1 MSPESKVNSISGVD
15 MNVSR
20 TAWEWHMEKSSADIR
35 NQVRRANRALEAV
48 DIQAKFSIHE
58 GTGEIIVKLEDTN
71 TGEVIRE
78 IPPEKLLDLV
88 AKMQEMARG
97 MDSDQ
102 SE

>member
-1 MSPESKVNSISGVD
+1 MSPESKVNSVSGID

-97 MDSDQ
+97 LGG
-102 SE
+102 E

>member
-1 MSPESKVNSISGVD
+1 VSPEGKVNSISGVD
-15 MNVSR
+15 LNVSR
-20 TAWEWHMEKSSADIR
+20 TAWEWHIEKSSADIR

-97 MDSDQ
+97 MG

>member
-1 MSPESKVNSISGVD
+1 VSPESKVNSISGVD

-20 TAWEWHMEKSSADIR
+20 TAWEWHIEKSSADIR

-58 GTGEIIVKLEDTN
+58 GTGEIVVKLEDIN

-88 AKMQEMARG
+88 AKMREMARG
-97 MDSDQ
+97 LG

>member
-1 MSPESKVNSISGVD
+1 MSPEGKVNSISGVD
-15 MNVSR
+15 LNVSR
-20 TAWEWHMEKSSADIR
+20 TAWEWHIEKSSADIR

-97 MDSDQ
+97 IDS
-102 SE
+102 E

>member
-97 MDSDQ
+97 LG

>member
-1 MSPESKVNSISGVD
+1 

-20 TAWEWHMEKSSADIR
+20 TAWEWHIEKSSADIR
-35 NQVRRANRALEAV
+35 NRVRRANRALEAV

-58 GTGEIIVKLEDTN
+58 GTGEIIVKLQDIN

-97 MDSDQ
+97 LG

>member
-1 MSPESKVNSISGVD
+1 VSPEGKVNSISGVD
-15 MNVSR
+15 LNVSR
-20 TAWEWHMEKSSADIR
+20 TAWEWHIEKSSADIR
-35 NQVRRANRALEAV
+35 NQVRRANRSLEAV

-97 MDSDQ
+97 MG

>member
-1 MSPESKVNSISGVD
+1 M
-15 MNVSR
+15 SR
-20 TAWEWHMEKSSADIR
+20 TAWEWHIEKSSADIR

-58 GTGEIIVKLEDTN
+58 GTGEIIVKLEDIN

-97 MDSDQ
+97 LG

>member
-1 MSPESKVNSISGVD
+1 VCPESKVNSISGVD
-15 MNVSR
+15 MNVLR
-20 TAWEWHMEKSSADIR
+20 TAWEWHIEKSSADIR

-97 MDSDQ
+97 MDG
-102 SE
+102 E

>member
-1 MSPESKVNSISGVD
+1 VSPESKVSSISGID

-20 TAWEWHMEKSSADIR
+20 TAWEWHIEKSSADIQ

-58 GTGEIIVKLEDTN
+58 GTGEIIVKLEDIN

-97 MDSDQ
+97 LGG
-102 SE
+102 E

>member
-1 MSPESKVNSISGVD
+1 M
-15 MNVSR
+15 SR
-20 TAWEWHMEKSSADIR
+20 TAWEWHIEKSSADIR

-58 GTGEIIVKLEDTN
+58 GTGEIVVKLEDIN

-88 AKMQEMARG
+88 AKMREMARG
-97 MDSDQ
+97 LG

>member
-20 TAWEWHMEKSSADIR
+20 TAWEWHIEKSSADIR

-58 GTGEIIVKLEDTN
+58 GTGEIIVKLEDIN

-78 IPPEKLLDLV
+78 IPRKKLLDLV

-97 MDSDQ
+97 LG

>member
-1 MSPESKVNSISGVD
+1 VSPESKVNSISGID
-15 MNVSR
+15 MNVSK
-20 TAWEWHMEKSSADIR
+20 TAWEWHIEKSSADIR

-58 GTGEIIVKLEDTN
+58 GTGEIVVKLEDIN

-88 AKMQEMARG
+88 AKMQEMVRG
-97 MDSDQ
+97 LG

>member
-1 MSPESKVNSISGVD
+1 MSPESKVSSISGID

-20 TAWEWHMEKSSADIR
+20 TAWEWHIEKSSADIR

-58 GTGEIIVKLEDTN
+58 GTGEIIVKLEDIN

-97 MDSDQ
+97 LG

>member
-1 MSPESKVNSISGVD
+1 MCPESKVNSISGID

-20 TAWEWHMEKSSADIR
+20 AAWEWQMEKSSADIR

-48 DIQAKFSIHE
+48 DVQAKFSIHE
-58 GTGEIIVKLEDTN
+58 GTGEIMVKLEDIN

-97 MDSDQ
+97 
-102 SE
+102 

>member
-1 MSPESKVNSISGVD
+1 MCPESKVNSISGVD
-15 MNVSR
+15 MNASR
-20 TAWEWHMEKSSADIR
+20 TAWEWHIEKSSADIR

-58 GTGEIIVKLEDTN
+58 GTGEIVVKLEDVN

-88 AKMQEMARG
+88 AKMQEMVCG
-97 MDSDQ
+97 LDG
-102 SE
+102 E

>member
-1 MSPESKVNSISGVD
+1 MCPESKVNSISGVD
-15 MNVSR
+15 MNTSR
-20 TAWEWHMEKSSADIR
+20 TAWEWHIEKSSADIR

-58 GTGEIIVKLEDTN
+58 GTGEIVVKLEDVN

-88 AKMQEMARG
+88 AKMQEMVCG
-97 MDSDQ
+97 LDG
-102 SE
+102 E

>member
-20 TAWEWHMEKSSADIR
+20 TAWEWHIEKSSADIR

-58 GTGEIIVKLEDTN
+58 GTGEIVVKLEDIN

-88 AKMQEMARG
+88 AKMREMARG
-97 MDSDQ
+97 LG

>member
-1 MSPESKVNSISGVD
+1 MSPEGKVNSISGVD
-15 MNVSR
+15 LNVSR
-20 TAWEWHMEKSSADIR
+20 TAWEWHIEKSSADIR

-58 GTGEIIVKLEDTN
+58 GTGEIVVKLEDIN

-88 AKMQEMARG
+88 AKMREMARG
-97 MDSDQ
+97 LG

>member
-1 MSPESKVNSISGVD
+1 MSPESKVNSVSGID

-20 TAWEWHMEKSSADIR
+20 TAWEWHIEESSADIR

-58 GTGEIIVKLEDTN
+58 GTGEIIVKLEDIN

-97 MDSDQ
+97 LGG
-102 SE
+102 E

>member
-1 MSPESKVNSISGVD
+1 

-20 TAWEWHMEKSSADIR
+20 TAWEWHIEKSSADIR

-58 GTGEIIVKLEDTN
+58 GTGEIVVKLEDIN

-88 AKMQEMARG
+88 AKMREMARG
-97 MDSDQ
+97 LG

>member
-1 MSPESKVNSISGVD
+1 
-15 MNVSR
+15 
-20 TAWEWHMEKSSADIR
+20 
-35 NQVRRANRALEAV
+35 V

-58 GTGEIIVKLEDTN
+58 GTGEIIVKLEDIN

-97 MDSDQ
+97 LG

>member
-20 TAWEWHMEKSSADIR
+20 TAWEWHIEKSSADIR

-58 GTGEIIVKLEDTN
+58 GTGEIVVKLEDIN

-88 AKMQEMARG
+88 AKMQEMVRG
-97 MDSDQ
+97 LG

>member
-15 MNVSR
+15 INVSR

-97 MDSDQ
+97 LGG
-102 SE
+102 E

>member
-1 MSPESKVNSISGVD
+1 
-15 MNVSR
+15 
-20 TAWEWHMEKSSADIR
+20 
-35 NQVRRANRALEAV
+35 V

>member
-1 MSPESKVNSISGVD
+1 

-20 TAWEWHMEKSSADIR
+20 TAWEWHIEKSSADIR

-58 GTGEIIVKLEDTN
+58 GTGEIIVKLEDIN

-88 AKMQEMARG
+88 AKMREMARG
-97 MDSDQ
+97 LG

>member
-1 MSPESKVNSISGVD
+1 MSPEGKVNSISGVD
-15 MNVSR
+15 LNVSR
-20 TAWEWHMEKSSADIR
+20 TAWEWHIEKSSADIR

-97 MDSDQ
+97 MG

>member
-1 MSPESKVNSISGVD
+1 MSPESKVSSISGID

-20 TAWEWHMEKSSADIR
+20 TAWEWHIEKSSADIR

-58 GTGEIIVKLEDTN
+58 GTGEIVVKLEDIN

-97 MDSDQ
+97 LGG
-102 SE
+102 E